1 MRFPRVSAIVGGVLA
16 LATSVGQAE
25 SLILKQGFN
34 DFDSDVAGVV
44 LDDRGSWREFRKTE
58 TSPQI
63 SDQEYFSESGE
74 SSGKSVKLT
83 RGEAVTMDFWLIGA
97 WETTMESG
105 RARVSFRVLR
115 DSSESG
121 MSVHFGN
128 AEKAIGINTVGVS
141 IGNRSGG
148 EKLMVMNSEGG
159 WQSAGANPAVGTWAQ
174 ITFEIDFSAMTY
186 TVILDGVPAV
196 EAIPFKMTGPMQK
209 ISFLPAAPVGNVS
222 YIDDVEVTALD

>member
-1 MRFPRVSAIVGGVLA
+1 MVGGLLA
-16 LATSVGQAE
+16 LASSVGQAE
-25 SLILKQGFN
+25 SLILKQSFN
-34 DFDSDVAGVV
+34 DLDPDVAGIVM
-44 LDDRGSWREFRKTE
+44 DNGGSWREFRKAE
-58 TSPQI
+58 AAPQI
-63 SDQEYFSESGE
+63 SDQEYFTESGE

-105 RARVSFRVLR
+105 RVRVSFRVLR
-115 DSSESG
+115 DNSESG

-128 AEKAIGINTVGVS
+128 AEKAIGVNTVGVS
-141 IGNRSGG
+141 IGNRLSG
-148 EKLMVMNSEGG
+148 EKLMVMNNEGG
-159 WQSAGANPAVGTWAQ
+159 WQAAGANPTVGTWAQ

-186 TVILDGVPAV
+186 TVFLDGAPAV
-196 EAIPFKMTGPMQK
+196 EAIPFKMSGPMQK